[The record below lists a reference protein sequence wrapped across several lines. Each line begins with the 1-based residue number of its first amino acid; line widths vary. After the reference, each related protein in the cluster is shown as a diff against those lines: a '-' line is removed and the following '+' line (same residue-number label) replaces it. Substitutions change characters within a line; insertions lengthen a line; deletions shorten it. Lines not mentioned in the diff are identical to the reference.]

1 MPGGTAARFI
11 SAVFGAI
18 IAIIGVGGVPLAILA
33 GNWTRLVLFTIMLFA
48 GIGILG
54 WAYKE

>member
-1 MPGGTAARFI
+1 MSLGKFI
-11 SAVFGAI
+11 SILVGAVLAI
-18 IAIIGVGGVPLAILA
+18 VGLGGVPLAIKA
-33 GNWTRLVLFTIMLFA
+33 GSVNQLILFTLCLFV